1 MMKKRLLFSAFL
13 LAALGTGLCAQSAAD
28 SLTFAKAKWS
38 KEKVAKGIQWRQHHF
53 TGDEKLFGTEEFIN
67 ILVID
72 QKKARRRFI
81 LVADDGKLLRP
92 SQVAKDSG
100 AVAAINGSFYNMR
113 APYNSVCYLRIDGKT
128 IYERSGKMGDRDG
141 GAILIDEKGR
151 VSVEQ
156 GDPANPQWVVART
169 EPSIIGSGPM
179 MRQDGKDIDM
189 GKGSFVVVRHPRTA
203 IGTVGDKV
211 LLVTV
216 DGRAKGYSSGVSL
229 YEFAA
234 IMRWLGAVNALNLD
248 GGGSTTMYIEG
259 QPENGVVNRPC
270 DNQKFDRQ
278 GERRV
283 SNALLV
289 M

>member
-1 MMKKRLLFSAFL
+1 MLKRTLLSALF
-13 LAALGTGLCAQSAAD
+13 LAAFGTMVAAQNAND

-38 KEKVAKGIQWRQHHF
+38 KEKVAKGIQWRQYHF
-53 TGDEKLFGTEEFIN
+53 TGEEKLFGADEFIN

-72 QKKARRRFI
+72 QKKARRRFV
-81 LVADDGKLLRP
+81 LVAQDGKLLYP
-92 SQVAKDSG
+92 SQAAKDSG

-128 IYERSGKMGDRDG
+128 IYERTGKMGDRDG
-141 GAILIDEKGR
+141 GAILIDGNGR
-151 VSVEQ
+151 LSVEQ
-156 GDPANPQWVVART
+156 GDPANPQWVTSRN

-211 LLVTV
+211 IMVTV
-216 DGRAKGYSSGVSL
+216 DGRAKGHSAGVSL
-229 YEFAA
+229 YEFTA

-270 DNQKFDRQ
+270 DNGKFDRQ
-278 GERRV
+278 GERPV

-289 M
+289 L